1 MSLLATNGLNPS
13 FYTCS
18 PIHQSLPE
26 HLKSTGYKNPEDET
40 NTAFNKAFGTDKHV
54 FFWFGG
60 QAERLKYFNDY
71 MALRR
76 TPDVSWLSVY
86 PVVEEAK
93 GVTADRAVFVN
104 VGGGIGHQCAE
115 FKKAH
120 PDIPG
125 RVVLEDLQHSIN
137 AALPTPGVE
146 NIVHNFFEKQP
157 VKGMSSDCW
166 LFDTPLF
173 SHY

>member
-1 MSLLATNGLNPS
+1 M
-13 FYTCS
+13 
-18 PIHQSLPE
+18 
-26 HLKSTGYKNPEDET
+26 
-40 NTAFNKAFGTDKHV
+40 
-54 FFWFGG
+54 
-60 QAERLKYFNDY
+60 
-71 MALRR
+71 
-76 TPDVSWLSVY
+76 SWLSVY

-120 PDIPG
+120 PEIPG

-146 NIVHNFFEKQP
+146 NMVHNFFEKQP
-157 VKGMSSDCW
+157 VKGMS
-166 LFDTPLF
+166 
-173 SHY
+173 